1 MGSIKSTNTQNGT
14 KKYLIERVHQHAKDF
29 PFKPALVWV
38 NAKGEDEQTYTYS
51 QFIDASR
58 RLAVELLQEGIK
70 RGDTAVLAYTPGL
83 DFYIAFWACLEAGII
98 AVPVNPPFSNSDVK
112 KFLRIVNNSNARVL
126 LTDKLFA
133 RLVTMKIRKH
143 KAKQIGKG
151 LVSMFGRNTDT
162 KTFTFGDHES
172 LWWITTSGMS

>member
-162 KTFTFGDHES
+162 KTFTFGDLES

>member
-1 MGSIKSTNTQNGT
+1 MGSNESAKTHSGG
-14 KKYLIERVHQHAKDF
+14 KKYLLERVQKHAKDF

-38 NAKGEDEQTYTYS
+38 NAKGQDEQSYTYA
-51 QFIDASR
+51 QFLDASR
-58 RLAVELLQEGIK
+58 RLAVELLKEGLK

-83 DFYIAFWACLEAGII
+83 DFYVAFWACMEAGII

-143 KAKQIGKG
+143 KAKQIGK
-151 LVSMFGRNTDT
+151 
-162 KTFTFGDHES
+162 
-172 LWWITTSGMS
+172 